1 MKRLRIVLSLLAAA
15 MSTMMDA
22 QGVMRAEYFID
33 TDPGFGSAT
42 AIENVGLGEKGY
54 VLSLDGVKA
63 GTHILYIRAQD
74 EQGHWSPTVARPLY
88 VESYRGFLRLEYFY
102 DDADPSPGNAT
113 PLPRPASSIGEILC
127 SLPTTG
133 LPLGTHT
140 LNVRGMRQNGTWNDI
155 VSRQFLIVEY
165 VGPVEKGNLEY
176 FLDNDP
182 GYGQGWSV
190 AATTGVNH
198 LALDIG
204 GVSAGAHILYIRC
217 KDEQGRW
224 SPTVSHPL
232 YVCRYPDMV
241 AIEYYFDQADPGEGR
256 AIQVAL
262 PNDKSADLAFDV
274 SLDGLSLGQ
283 HQLNIRAKDSFGRW
297 MLIGSEPFTI
307 VQKETGIRDV
317 VSDFSFNIR
326 TIDSRCLITA
336 QGENN
341 RGECQVEVYSISGHR
356 VAQSLWK
363 ATEPQLELPL
373 SSKTGNVILIKI
385 IDRKDQR
392 QFVRRLIVD

>member
-1 MKRLRIVLSLLAAA
+1 MKRLRIVLSLLVAA

-42 AIENVGLGEKGY
+42 AIKEIGLGEKGY
-54 VLSLDGVKA
+54 MLSLDGVKA

-88 VESYRGFLRLEYFY
+88 
-102 DDADPSPGNAT
+102 
-113 PLPRPASSIGEILC
+113 
-127 SLPTTG
+127 
-133 LPLGTHT
+133 
-140 LNVRGMRQNGTWNDI
+140 
-155 VSRQFLIVEY
+155 VEY

-341 RGECQVEVYSISGHR
+341 RGDCQVEVYSISGHR